1 MKLPKIRMPKIA
13 FKKEYWT
20 WIFLFTLIAV
30 GILIYIYREPIG
42 QIFPK
47 AENASIIDLLDEEEI
62 TTSSEEEIAE
72 EEKIELE
79 DEYFTETNI
88 FTETAQSGD
97 GITHLA
103 RRAMNQYL
111 NEHGQNAS
119 LLSRAHKT
127 YVEDYL
133 QNTIGDYGLQIGE
146 KISFSKTLIEKA
158 IDSALQLTNA
168 QLDNIDS
175 LLLLVE

>member
-1 MKLPKIRMPKIA
+1 MKLPKIRIPKIT

-20 WIFLFTLIAV
+20 WVFLFTLIAV
-30 GILIYIYREPIG
+30 GVLIYIYREPIG
-42 QIFPK
+42 QVFPQ

-62 TTSSEEEIAE
+62 TTSSEDKVTKEETEI
-72 EEKIELE
+72 E
-79 DEYFTETNI
+79 DEDFVETNI

-103 RRAMNQYL
+103 RKAMNQYL

-119 LLSRAHKT
+119 LLTRAHKT
-127 YVEDYL
+127 YIEDYL
-133 QNTIGDYGLQIGE
+133 QNTIGDYGLQVGE
-146 KISFSKTLIEKA
+146 KISFSKNLIEKA
-158 IDSALQLTNA
+158 IDSALQLTDA
-168 QLDNIDS
+168 QLNNISS